1 MSQEQTPLW
10 TPNFILISL
19 VNFQLVLVFYL
30 LVIVIVGY
38 SVAELGASTAQA
50 GLVSGLFIVGTL
62 FGRLL
67 IGKLLNLLGLKNT
80 LVIGLTGFLLFS
92 GLYMIPAKLEVLLG
106 IRLIHGFMMGMASTV
121 LGTVIAQTIPATRRG
136 EGIGYFSMSSTL
148 GTAIGPFL
156 GIWLMSNFNYQVTFV
171 FTSVVTLSCL
181 ICSLFIQ
188 PPQIKITNPVNHIE
202 NQSSSRLAQYIEP
215 KALPISMIVLIV
227 ATCYS
232 GVLSFIH
239 FYAKEINLVETASFF
254 FLMYA
259 IAILLS
265 RPFTGPLMDRKGENI
280 IIYPAI
286 VIMALGILLL
296 SQAHNATMLL
306 ASAALLGFGF
316 GNLQSVCQT
325 IAVKSTSLQRMG
337 LATSTFFIALDAGL
351 GFGPYFLGMLLD
363 QIGYRQL
370 YLYSAVLTISCLIWY
385 YLLHGRKAGK
395 IQPSY

>member
-1 MSQEQTPLW
+1 MSQDKAPLW
-10 TPNFILISL
+10 TSNFILISL

-62 FGRLL
+62 LGRII
-67 IGKLLNLLGLKNT
+67 IGKLLNRLGLKLT
-80 LVIGLTGFLLFS
+80 LLSGLTGFLIFS
-92 GLYMIPAKLEVLLG
+92 GLYMIPVQLELLLG
-106 IRLIHGFMMGMASTV
+106 VRLIHGFMMGVASTV
-121 LGTVIAQTIPATRRG
+121 LGTVIAQTIPVTRRG
-136 EGIGYFSMSSTL
+136 EGIGYFSMSNTV
-148 GTAIGPFL
+148 GTAIGPFM
-156 GIWLMSNFNYQVTFV
+156 GIWLMSHFDYQMIFLVS
-171 FTSVVTLSCL
+171 SVIALSSL
-181 ICSLFIQ
+181 ICSVFIQ
-188 PPQIKITNPVNHIE
+188 PPPIKSRTSIQATS
-202 NQSSSRLAQYIEP
+202 QASSKLAQYIEP
-215 KALPISMIVLIV
+215 KALPIAVIVLLLT
-227 ATCYS
+227 TCYS

-239 FYAKEINLVETASFF
+239 FYAQDIDLVETASFF

-286 VIMALGILLL
+286 ILMALGIFLL
-296 SQAHNATMLL
+296 SQTQNSVMLL
-306 ASAALLGFGF
+306 TSAALLGFGF
-316 GNLQSVCQT
+316 GNILSVCQT
-325 IAVKSTSLQRMG
+325 IAVKSTTLQRMG

-370 YLYSAVLTISCLIWY
+370 YLVLALVSISGLIWY
-385 YLLHGRKAGK
+385 YLLHGRTAAK
-395 IQPSY
+395 IQTSSE

>member
-38 SVAELGASTAQA
+38 SVAELGATTAQA

-62 FGRLL
+62 FGRLI
-67 IGKLLNLLGLKNT
+67 IGKLLNRLGLKIT
-80 LVIGLTGFLLFS
+80 LVASLTGFLLFS
-92 GLYMIPAKLEVLLG
+92 GLYLIPAKLEILLG
-106 IRLIHGFMMGMASTV
+106 IRLMHGFMMGVASTV

-156 GIWLMSNFNYQVTFV
+156 GIWLMSNFNYQVIFV
-171 FTSVVTLSCL
+171 FTSVVALSCL